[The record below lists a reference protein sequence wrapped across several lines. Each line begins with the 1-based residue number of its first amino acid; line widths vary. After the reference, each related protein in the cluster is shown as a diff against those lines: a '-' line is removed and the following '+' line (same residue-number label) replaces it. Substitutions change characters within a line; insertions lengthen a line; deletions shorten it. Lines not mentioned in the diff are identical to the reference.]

1 MSIYVEILIRAPI
14 EALWGHTQTPTLH
27 ERWDLRFSRIEYL
40 PRGSENEPQR
50 FLYSTRIGFGFQVA
64 GEGESVGER
73 GLPDGSRS
81 SALEF
86 SSADARSI
94 IREAHFTTEH
104 VPAGLLPTIL
114 GSEIGAT
121 DGPRHH

>member
-1 MSIYVEILIRAPI
+1 M

-50 FLYSTRIGFGFQVA
+50 FLYATRIGFGFQVA
-64 GEGESVGER
+64 GEGESVR
-73 GLPDGSRS
+73 NLASSGLAAS
-81 SALEF
+81 
-86 SSADARSI
+86 
-94 IREAHFTTEH
+94 HFTTEH

-121 DGPRHH
+121 DGPRHD